1 MARRSPKRCRTAFA
15 TALHAMA
22 HRAIDRAAFSFLLSS
37 VCQSSVL
44 HVPIQLAVIGG
55 GPAGLRAAEVAA
67 TAGLQVTLFDAK
79 PSVGRKLLVAGRGGL
94 NLTNTEEPARFVSR
108 YSGPDQPAGIWREL
122 LREFDA
128 DALRGWAAGFGVE
141 IFRATTGRVY
151 PVGMKAAPLLRA
163 WLGRLRGLG
172 VRLAMNHR
180 WTGMVPG
187 VPHRLEFAN
196 GVSVAAEAVIFA
208 LGGASWPRTGSD
220 GAWTRVFAA
229 LGIACHNLVPANCGW
244 EHPWPPEIL
253 AAAEGKPI
261 KNITASVGDTTV
273 AGELLVT
280 RYGLEGGI
288 IYQLAP
294 ALREMS
300 HPAVAID
307 FKPTFSHGQ
316 LLTKMESVRGDFL
329 TEAGIRWRLGEA
341 ARAVL
346 SNKSWPD
353 AGSLA
358 REVKHHVIPLTG
370 PRPIGEAISSAGG
383 VCWDMLDDS
392 LMVRAH
398 PGVFVAGEMIDWE
411 APTGGYLMH
420 GSLATGTRA
429 GHAAAA
435 WAQSRHQA

>member
-1 MARRSPKRCRTAFA
+1 M
-15 TALHAMA
+15 
-22 HRAIDRAAFSFLLSS
+22 RA
-37 VCQSSVL
+37 
-44 HVPIQLAVIGG
+44 PIQLAVIGG

-67 TAGLQVTLFDAK
+67 TAGLRVTLFDAK
-79 PSVGRKLLVAGRGGL
+79 PSAGRKLLVAGRGGL

-108 YSGPDQPAGIWREL
+108 YSGPDQPAGFWREVL
-122 LREFDA
+122 TELDA
-128 DALRGWAAGFGVE
+128 DELRAWTTGLGVE
-141 IFRATTGRVY
+141 IFRAATGRVY
-151 PVGMKAAPLLRA
+151 PVEMTAAPLLRA

-196 GVSVAAEAVIFA
+196 GVSVAAEAVVFA

-220 GAWTRVFAA
+220 GAWTRVFDA
-229 LGIACHNLVPANCGW
+229 LGIACHGLVPANCGW
-244 EHPWPPEIL
+244 EHPWPQEIL

-280 RYGLEGGI
+280 RYGLEGGV
-288 IYQLAP
+288 IYQLGP
-294 ALREMS
+294 ALRAMG

-316 LLTKMESVRGDFL
+316 LVAKMESVRRDFL
-329 TEAGIRWRLGEA
+329 TEACVRWRLGEA
-341 ARAVL
+341 ARALL
-346 SNKSWPD
+346 SVKPWPD
-353 AGSLA
+353 AGALA

-383 VCWDMLDDS
+383 VCWDGLDDS
-392 LMVRAH
+392 LMVRAC

-420 GSLATGTRA
+420 GCLATGTRA
-429 GHAAAA
+429 GRAAAA
-435 WAQSRHQA
+435 WITSHPPEDRLKP